1 MPSTYEPIAT
11 GTSSSTSYT
20 FSSIPSTYT
29 DLVLVVG
36 GNATGT
42 NINYGLRFN
51 GDSGTNYSVTRL
63 YGSGTSSSSDR
74 LANFTNTIS
83 SNMTDG
89 ANTVIHNIMNY
100 SNTSTY
106 KTVLVRSNT
115 GANIVWANCA
125 LWRSTAA
132 INSIEY
138 FTTASGS
145 MSSTTLTL
153 YGIKAA

>member
-1 MPSTYEPIAT
+1 MALTYIPIAT
-11 GTSSSTSYT
+11 VTTGGTSYT
-20 FSSIPSTYT
+20 FTSIPSIYT
-29 DLVLVVG
+29 DLVLVVSG
-36 GNATGT
+36 TATGT

-63 YGSGTSSSSDR
+63 YGSGTSPGSDR

-89 ANTVIHNIMNY
+89 SNLVIHNIMNY
-100 SNTSTY
+100 SNTTTF

-115 GANIVWANCA
+115 GSGIVWANGA

-132 INSIEY
+132 INSVQY

-145 MSSTTLTL
+145 MASATLTL
-153 YGIKAA
+153 YGIASA

>member
-1 MPSTYEPIAT
+1 MANTYVPIAT
-11 GTSSSTSYT
+11 VTTGGSSYT

-36 GNATGT
+36 GTASGT

-63 YGSGTSSSSDR
+63 YGSGTSPSSDR
-74 LANFTNTIS
+74 LSNFTNTIS

-89 ANTVIHNIMNY
+89 SNTVIHHIMDY
-100 SNTSTY
+100 SNTTTN

-115 GANIVWANCA
+115 GSGIVWANA
-125 LWRSTAA
+125 AMWRSTAA
-132 INSIEY
+132 INSLEY

-145 MSSTTLTL
+145 MSSATLTL
-153 YGIKAA
+153 YGIASA